1 MTPLPFTLDIAV
13 TDRDIDEQGHVNNVV
28 YLRYVQDVATAHW
41 NTLAHETLK
50 KQCAWVV
57 LRHEIDYVN
66 PAVAGDILE
75 ARTWVGETT
84 GVRSVRLVD
93 LYLKGT
99 QRVVARARTVWCLLN
114 AQSRKPMRID
124 PVIIS
129 LLQPQSRA

>member
-1 MTPLPFTLDIAV
+1 MTSLPFTFDIPV
-13 TDRDIDEQGHVNNVV
+13 TDGDIDEQGHVNNVV
-28 YLRYVQDVATAHW
+28 YLRYVQDVASAHW
-41 NTLAHETLK
+41 NTLANEALK

-66 PAVAGDILE
+66 QAVAGDVLE

-114 AQSRKPMRID
+114 AQTRKPMRID
-124 PVIIS
+124 PEIIS
-129 LLQPQSRA
+129 LLQPQSLS